1 MPTRVLIADD
11 HDIVRTGLRIVLEE
25 NRNFLVV
32 AEAGTGAEAI
42 DQARRYAPDLVIMD
56 VSMPGTGG
64 IEATAALLREQPK
77 CRVLGLSMHESQ
89 ECLVRMLKAG
99 ASGYVLKIFAAKE
112 IVAAAEAVV
121 QGRTYLSPTMIGG
134 MVKDLL
140 TGGEPQP
147 ASAQGL
153 SPRQLEVVKHI
164 LGGKSLKEIAFCLNL
179 SVKTLEKHRLQAM
192 ARLGANS
199 SAELAVIAIRMG
211 LVDPWDLA

>member
-11 HDIVRTGLRIVLEE
+11 HDVVRTGLRLVLEATG
-25 NRNFLVV
+25 NFLVI

-42 DQARRYAPDLVIMD
+42 DLARRRAPDLIIMD
-56 VSMPGTGG
+56 VSMPGVSGL
-64 IEATAALLREQPK
+64 EATATILREQPG

-99 ASGYVLKIFAAKE
+99 ASGYVLKNFAARE

-121 QGRTYLSPTMIGG
+121 QGRTYLSPTMVGG

-140 TGGEPQP
+140 AGGEGQP
-147 ASAQGL
+147 DPAHGIT
-153 SPRQLEVVKHI
+153 PRQLEVVKQI
-164 LGGKSLKEIAFCLNL
+164 LSGKSLKEIAFGLGL
-179 SVKTLEKHRLQAM
+179 SVKTLEKHRLQVM

-199 SAELAVIAIRMG
+199 SAELAVIAIRLG
-211 LVDPWDLA
+211 LVDPWNL